1 MTIPPMASEWPQLAR
16 AARHILAQREAHDPQ
31 QVAKGRLTEVEA
43 ATRLRIA
50 RALSAQWDSIVVG
63 IEPYDAETAWIESEG
78 AEGAYPHELYADL
91 SSGAALARARAD
103 RNDDDREAE
112 HFAQCVA
119 ALAWHARPRDH
130 MSHILDVAH
139 ANAAIRA
146 RQATKRAAA

>member
-1 MTIPPMASEWPQLAR
+1 MTIPPMASEWPQLTR

-50 RALSAQWDSIVVG
+50 RALSAQWDSIAAG
-63 IEPYDAETAWIESEG
+63 IVPYDAETAWIESEG
-78 AEGAYPHELYADL
+78 AEGTYPHELHSDL
-91 SSGAALARARAD
+91 TAGASLARARAD
-103 RNDDDREAE
+103 RHDDDREAD
-112 HFAQCVA
+112 HFALCVA

-146 RQATKRAAA
+146 IRAGKGGA

>member
-50 RALSAQWDSIVVG
+50 RALSAQWDSIAAG
-63 IEPYDAETAWIESEG
+63 IVPYDAETAWIDSGG
-78 AEGAYPHELYADL
+78 AEGAYPHELHADL
-91 SSGAALARARAD
+91 SAGAALARARAD
-103 RNDDDREAE
+103 RHDTDREAE

-130 MSHILDVAH
+130 ISHILDVAH
-139 ANAAIRA
+139 ANVAIRA
-146 RQATKRAAA
+146 GRAGKGGA